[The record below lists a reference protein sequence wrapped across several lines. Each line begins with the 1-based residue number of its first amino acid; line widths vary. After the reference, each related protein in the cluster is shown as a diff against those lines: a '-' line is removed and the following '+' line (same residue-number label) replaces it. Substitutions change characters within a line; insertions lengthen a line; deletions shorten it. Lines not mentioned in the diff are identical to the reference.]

1 MFRKEWLWDED
12 GLTSVEYALLL
23 ALVVV
28 VALPFWSELGQM
40 VKRVVEEV
48 DEAFRSVV
56 QP

>member
-1 MFRKEWLWDED
+1 MLRWLREED
-12 GLTSVEYALLL
+12 GVASVEYALLL

-28 VALPFWSELGQM
+28 AALPFWSELGQM

-48 DEAFRSVV
+48 NEALGSVV